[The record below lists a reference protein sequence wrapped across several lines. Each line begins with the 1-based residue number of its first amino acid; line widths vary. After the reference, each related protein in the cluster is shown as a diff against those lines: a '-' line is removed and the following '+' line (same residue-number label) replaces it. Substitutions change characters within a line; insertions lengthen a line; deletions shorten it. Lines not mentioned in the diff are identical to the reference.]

1 VLPLEVSKDSTCARA
16 RTPNALQRAR
26 LSLTHSVRV
35 VGARA
40 SLRFASLLPWSATQR
55 LGRYLARVAIR
66 FPGRARDSMLLNL
79 SMCFPELDPLA
90 RGRLALESLTE
101 AFRTMLELG
110 PLWRWRRER
119 VLGLVRE
126 VVGLERLEAAL
137 SSGRG
142 VVLLGPHLG
151 AWEMVG
157 LYVSSRAAMTSL
169 YRPPRVRRLDGL
181 CRRAR
186 ERFGAR
192 LVPADVSGVR
202 ELYRA
207 LRRGELVG
215 VLPDQDPGNHA
226 GVFAPFFGC
235 PANTGTLA
243 MRLLSSTEA
252 VPLFAW
258 AERLEHQRGYR
269 LHFVAPQNED
279 MRHGEDLA
287 GAARSLNLE
296 LERLIRERPQQ
307 YLWSYQRFRSR
318 PAGQPNPYRRE
329 HRRAVASGARVADG
343 FGEDLADGSLRD
355 RPAR

>member
-1 VLPLEVSKDSTCARA
+1 MR
-16 RTPNALQRAR
+16 
-26 LSLTHSVRV
+26 
-35 VGARA
+35 
-40 SLRFASLLPWSATQR
+40 R
-55 LGRYLARVAIR
+55 LGSCLARVAIR

-79 SMCFPELDPLA
+79 ALCFPELDAEA

-110 PLWRWRRER
+110 PLWRWKRER
-119 VLGLVRE
+119 VLALVRE
-126 VVGLERLEAAL
+126 VVGLERFDAAL

-157 LYVSSRAAMTSL
+157 LYVSAHAAMTSL
-169 YRPPRVRRLDGL
+169 YRPPRVRRLETL

-192 LVPADVSGVR
+192 LVPADASGVR

-215 VLPDQDPGNHA
+215 VLPDQDPGRHA
-226 GVFAPFFGC
+226 GVFAPFFGHL
-235 PANTGTLA
+235 ANTGTLA
-243 MRLLSSTEA
+243 VRLLASTDA

-269 LHFVAPQNED
+269 LHFVEPEGPGLRCQ
-279 MRHGEDLA
+279 DLPC
-287 GAARSLNLE
+287 AALSLNLE
-296 LERLIRERPQQ
+296 LERLIRARPQQ

-318 PAGQPNPYRRE
+318 PAGRPNPYRRGRE
-329 HRRAVASGARVADG
+329 RTSASAVAADDWPAAEAHPRLLPQG
-343 FGEDLADGSLRD
+343 PYDVHGHLGGRDGEKC
-355 RPAR
+355 